1 MTDRLRK
8 FVSLEMSLSDPGE
21 GQDLRTFAAKMVF
34 ISIIMSVMVSCV
46 VIAVAGFF
54 NALPLPMLEALV
66 YSVIMAWIVGGIVT
80 GVMCSVLGNAI
91 RKLHASHA
99 EFERL
104 SKTDTL
110 SGLANRR
117 AFNQCFEEVEDDAS
131 LAIFDLD
138 RFKSINDNHGHAA
151 GDIVIKRAAA
161 AIEDVFGEFHCVA
174 RLGGEEFAV
183 IVRGG
188 LRKDRLTLIE
198 LARIRVS
205 CLTINF
211 NGTQLQTT
219 VSVGVADIEPSRS
232 KHDTFASA
240 DKALYLAKA
249 SGRNC
254 VCHEEE
260 LQLSHAV
267 ESLKSALLV
276 AS

>member
-1 MTDRLRK
+1 MTERLRK
-8 FVSLEMSLSDPGE
+8 FISLEMSLTDPGE
-21 GQDLRTFAAKMVF
+21 GQTLRTFATKMIF
-34 ISIIMSVMVSCV
+34 ISIILTVIVSC
-46 VIAVAGFF
+46 IANAVAAYLGL
-54 NALPLPMLEALV
+54 LPLPLLQALS
-66 YSVIMAWIVGGIVT
+66 YSVFMAWIIGGIVT
-80 GVMCSVLGNAI
+80 GILCAVIGSAI

-104 SKTDTL
+104 SRTDTL

-117 AFNQCFEEVEDDAS
+117 AFNQCFGDVEDDAS

-138 RFKSINDNHGHAA
+138 RFKNINDNYGHAA

-161 AIEDVFGEFHCVA
+161 AIADVFGEFHCVA

-188 LRKDRLTLIE
+188 TRKDRLILID

-205 CLTINF
+205 CMTINF
-211 NGTQLQTT
+211 EGTQVQTT
-219 VSVGVADIEPSRS
+219 VSVGIADIEPSRS
-232 KHDTFASA
+232 KHDTFAAA

-254 VCHEEE
+254 VRHEMDTPVH
-260 LQLSHAV
+260 SV
-267 ESLKSALLV
+267 EKMPSALLA

>member
-1 MTDRLRK
+1 M
-8 FVSLEMSLSDPGE
+8 SDPSAV
-21 GQDLRTFAAKMVF
+21 QSFRTFAIKMVF
-34 ISIIMSVMVSCV
+34 LSIILTVIVSCLVNV
-46 VIAVAGFF
+46 VAAHF
-54 NALPLPMLEALV
+54 NLLPLPLLEALS
-66 YSVIMAWIVGGIVT
+66 YSVVMAWIVGGVVT
-80 GVMCSVLGNAI
+80 GLLVGVLGNAI
-91 RKLHASHA
+91 RALHASHA

-117 AFNQCFEEVEDDAS
+117 AFNQSFDEVYDDAS

-138 RFKSINDNHGHAA
+138 RFKSINDNYGHAA
-151 GDIVIKRAAA
+151 GDLVIKRAAA
-161 AIEDVFGEFHCVA
+161 AIADVFGEFHCVA

-188 LRKDRLTLIE
+188 IRRDRLTLIE

-205 CLTINF
+205 CMTVNF
-211 NGTQLQTT
+211 EGTQVQTT
-219 VSVGVADIEPSRS
+219 VSVGVADIGPSRS
-232 KHDTFASA
+232 KHDTFAVA

-260 LQLSHAV
+260 LSIAQAV
-267 ESLKSALLV
+267 ENLKSTLLV

>member
-1 MTDRLRK
+1 MTERLRK
-8 FVSLEMSLSDPGE
+8 FISLEMSLSDPRE
-21 GQDLRTFAAKMVF
+21 GQNLRTFATKMVF
-34 ISIIMSVMVSCV
+34 ISIILSVLVSCA
-46 VIAVAGFF
+46 VIAVASFF
-54 NALPLPMLEALV
+54 HLLPLPLFEALG
-66 YSVIMAWIVGGIVT
+66 YSVVMAWIVGGIVT
-80 GVMCSVLGNAI
+80 GMLCSVIGTAI
-91 RKLHASHA
+91 RKLHESHA

-104 SKTDTL
+104 SRTDTL

-117 AFNQCFEEVEDDAS
+117 AFNQSFDEVVDDAS

-138 RFKSINDNHGHAA
+138 RFKRINDSYGHAA
-151 GDIVIKRAAA
+151 GDVVIRRAAA
-161 AIEDVFGEFHCVA
+161 AIEDVFGDFHCVA

-205 CLTINF
+205 CLTINY

-232 KHDTFASA
+232 KHDTFAIA

-260 LQLSHAV
+260 LPVSHAI
-267 ESLKSALLV
+267 ENLKSNLLV

>member
-1 MTDRLRK
+1 MTERLRK
-8 FVSLEMSLSDPGE
+8 FVSLEMSLSNPGD
-21 GQDLRTFAAKMVF
+21 GQNLRTFATKMVF
-34 ISIIMSVMVSCV
+34 ISIILSVLVSCV
-46 VIAVAGFF
+46 VIAVASFLQV
-54 NALPLPMLEALV
+54 LPLPLFEALG
-66 YSVIMAWIVGGIVT
+66 YSVVMAWIVGGIVT
-80 GVMCSVLGNAI
+80 GMLCSVIGTAI
-91 RKLHASHA
+91 RKLHESHA

-104 SKTDTL
+104 SRTDTL

-117 AFNQCFEEVEDDAS
+117 AFNQSFDEVEDDAS

-138 RFKSINDNHGHAA
+138 RFKRINDNHGHAA
-151 GDIVIKRAAA
+151 GDIVIRRAAA
-161 AIEDVFGEFHCVA
+161 AIEDVFGDFHCVA

-232 KHDTFASA
+232 KHDTFAIA

-260 LQLSHAV
+260 LSVSEAI
-267 ESLKSALLV
+267 ESLKSTLLAV
-276 AS
+276 S

>member
-1 MTDRLRK
+1 MTERLKK
-8 FVSLEMSLSDPGE
+8 FISLEMSLSEARE
-21 GQDLRTFAAKMVF
+21 GQNLRHFVVKMVF
-34 ISIIMSVMVSCV
+34 ISIILSVIVST
-46 VIAVAGFF
+46 VAISVGAFF
-54 NALPLPMLEALV
+54 DLLPLPLYEALA
-66 YSVIMAWIVGGIVT
+66 YSVVMAWIVGGIVT
-80 GVMCSVLGNAI
+80 GILCGVLSKAI
-91 RKLHASHA
+91 GKLHQSHA

-117 AFNQCFEEVEDDAS
+117 AFNQCFEEVLDDAS

-138 RFKSINDNHGHAA
+138 RFKRINDSYGHAA
-151 GDIVIKRAAA
+151 GDVVIKKAAA
-161 AIEDVFGEFHCVA
+161 AIADVFGEFHCVA

-188 LRKDRLTLIE
+188 QLKDRLTLIE

-205 CLTINF
+205 CLTISF
-211 NGTQLQTT
+211 NSHQVQTT
-219 VSVGVADIEPSRS
+219 VSVGIADIDPSRS
-232 KHDTFASA
+232 KHDTFSAA

-254 VCHEEE
+254 VRHESD
-260 LQLSHAV
+260 LPIAQAV
-267 ESLKSALLV
+267 EDLKATLLV

>member
-1 MTDRLRK
+1 MIEHK
-8 FVSLEMSLSDPGE
+8 KKMISLEMSLSE
-21 GQDLRTFAAKMVF
+21 AGQGQNLRNFAAKMVF
-34 ISIIMSVMVSCV
+34 ISIILSVIVSTA
-46 VIAVAGFF
+46 VIAVGAFF
-54 NALPLPMLEALV
+54 DVLPLPLYKALA
-66 YSVIMAWIVGGIVT
+66 YSVVMAWIVGGIVT
-80 GVMCSVLGNAI
+80 LILCAVLSKAV
-91 RKLHASHA
+91 RKLHDSHA

-117 AFNQCFEEVEDDAS
+117 AFNQCFEEVLDDAS

-138 RFKSINDNHGHAA
+138 RFKGINDNYGHAA
-151 GDIVIKRAAA
+151 GDVVIKKAAA
-161 AIEDVFGEFHCVA
+161 AIADVFGEFHCVA

-188 LRKDRLTLIE
+188 HIKDRLALIE

-211 NGTQLQTT
+211 NSHQVQTT
-219 VSVGVADIEPSRS
+219 VSVGIADIDSARS
-232 KHDTFASA
+232 KYDTFSAA

-254 VCHEEE
+254 VRHESD
-260 LQLSHAV
+260 LPIAQAV
-267 ESLKSALLV
+267 GDLKATLAV

>member
-1 MTDRLRK
+1 MAERLRK
-8 FVSLEMSLSDPGE
+8 FVSLEMSLSNPGE
-21 GQDLRTFAAKMVF
+21 GQNLRTFATKMVF
-34 ISIIMSVMVSCV
+34 ISIILSLLVSCT
-46 VIAVAGFF
+46 VIAVAAFF
-54 NALPLPMLEALV
+54 HLLPLPLLEALA
-66 YSVIMAWIVGGIVT
+66 YSVVMAWIVGGIVT
-80 GVMCSVLGNAI
+80 GMLCGVIGSAI

-104 SKTDTL
+104 SRTDTL

-117 AFNQCFEEVEDDAS
+117 AFNQSFDEVEQDAS

-138 RFKSINDNHGHAA
+138 RFKRINDSFGHAA
-151 GDIVIKRAAA
+151 GDIVIKRAAS
-161 AIEDVFGEFHCVA
+161 AIEDVFGDFHCVA

-198 LARIRVS
+198 LARIRVA

-211 NGTQLQTT
+211 QGTQLQTT
-219 VSVGVADIEPSRS
+219 VSVGVADIGPSRS
-232 KHDTFASA
+232 KHDTFAVA
-240 DKALYLAKA
+240 DKALYLAKS
-249 SGRNC
+249 SGRNR

-260 LQLSHAV
+260 LPVTPALDN
-267 ESLKSALLV
+267 LKSAFMV